1 MPIVSADEYERIK
14 KDFAE
19 AGEQPLQRAYC
30 QSYRIVRGELH
41 IRFLLA
47 ANRPPEEIGCV
58 FFKFRQEQVRYH
70 GLVSVRQTGLRG
82 LFRNLSAGDAGIRIY
97 QIDCMFNVPWSELPS
112 SLYGVDVVSSLGSNA
127 IRTSKGDLLFPT
139 ERDTLYCFR
148 DPSGRMLRI
157 ELYHLDR
164 KTVEGLRTYMPE
176 TAHHPRC
183 LIGEYSNSARDN
195 GLALYNGMCGRADIS
210 ARYVVETDNADGLKP
225 DGSSI
230 LAFGSLEHLRAA
242 VSADVVAFT
251 HHAHYVLPGII
262 RHLRRTNFL
271 ATKRFFLQHGI
282 TALKASM
289 SAYRRSRTNYDLI
302 NVCSELEQSIVAR
315 ACQFDPDD
323 VVIAGFPRHD
333 ELLHLAQGATPDTS
347 RVLVF
352 PTWRK
357 GLERL
362 DSSAARST
370 PFVERWIA
378 ALDAIRAR
386 DVHVTFILHPAIRHH
401 AGLFEG
407 HVDELA
413 DVGEFQAALVSA
425 SALLTDYSSVC
436 FEALY
441 IGKPVFFFTFDAA
454 EFQFA
459 ENAYIDVST
468 QLPGLRLDTPESVA
482 DAIEASQAA
491 GWPMSRQAADR
502 FFAHRDDRNAE
513 RCAEAILALAQRR
526 ASSVEDVSRD

>member
-19 AGEQPLQRAYC
+19 AGDQPLQRAYC

-47 ANRPPEEIGCV
+47 ANRAPEQIGCV
-58 FFKFRQEQVRYH
+58 FYKFRQEQLRYH
-70 GLVSVRQTGLRG
+70 GRVKVRPAGLRG
-82 LFRNLSAGDAGIRIY
+82 FFRNLSAGDAGIRIY
-97 QIDCMFNVPWSELPS
+97 QIDCLLNVPWSELPS

-127 IRTSKGDLLFPT
+127 IRTSKGNLLFPT

-164 KTVEGLRTYMPE
+164 RTVEGLRTYVPPAAE
-176 TAHHPRC
+176 HPRC

-195 GLALYNGMCGRADIS
+195 GLALYNGIRGRSDVS
-210 ARYVVETDNADGLKP
+210 ARYVVEADNPDGLKP
-225 DGSSI
+225 DGAGI
-230 LAFGSLEHLRAA
+230 VAFGSLEHLRAA
-242 VSADVVAFT
+242 ISADVVAFT
-251 HHAHYVLPGII
+251 HHAHYVLPGIV
-262 RHLRRTNFL
+262 RHLQRINFL

-289 SAYRRSRTNYDLI
+289 NAYRKSRTNYDLI
-302 NVCSELEQSIVAR
+302 NVCSELEQAIVSR
-315 ACQFDPDD
+315 ACEFDLGD

-333 ELLHLAQGATPDTS
+333 ALLHLARGATPQTS
-347 RVLVF
+347 RILVF

-362 DSSAARST
+362 DSAAARST
-370 PFVERWIA
+370 PFVARWTA

-386 DVHVTFILHPAIRHH
+386 GVHVTFILHPAIRHH

-413 DVGEFQAALVSA
+413 DAGQFQTALVGT

-441 IGKPVFFFTFDAA
+441 VGKPVFFFTFDAA
-454 EFQFA
+454 EFEFA

-468 QLPGLRLDTPESVA
+468 QLPGLRLETPEAVA
-482 DAIEASQAA
+482 DAIEASRSA

-513 RCAEAILALAQRR
+513 RCAEAILALAGRQARS
-526 ASSVEDVSRD
+526 AEDVSGD